1 MTNPAF
7 IYAFLLASF
16 FGTAFHFWKGGG
28 FGRLVANLILSWIGF
43 TLLQYIGQKANFSLL
58 TIGSIQA
65 GLGSLGSL
73 TMLFLG
79 QWFSK
84 IDSV

>member
-16 FGTAFHFWKGGG
+16 LGTSFHFWKGGG

-43 TLLQYIGQKANFSLL
+43 ALLQFIGQQTGFSIL

-65 GLGSLGSL
+65 GLGSLGSMV
-73 TMLFLG
+73 MLFSG
-79 QWFSK
+79 HWFSK